1 MIYHYNICGCGSSVD
16 GKIRVLLVTLR
27 LINWLR
33 FTDFLEQHIAAIF
46 RVDYQ
51 TLKKEAAHIS
61 ESRYCGHGVTP
72 HKISIFSNFQL
83 QTDRTEL
90 IFKDV

>member
-33 FTDFLEQHIAAIF
+33 FTDVFG
-46 RVDYQ
+46 
-51 TLKKEAAHIS
+51 AAHCRHIQGGLPDS
-61 ESRYCGHGVTP
+61 EEGGSTHIRKSVLWTRRNAP
-72 HKISIFSNFQL
+72 QNFDIQ
-83 QTDRTEL
+83 
-90 IFKDV
+90 